1 MKRLRQLPQALMK
14 TRINMSN
21 NNSMHS
27 TPLTRLE
34 KNIRL
39 SAILVCIAL
48 IVTIISLLVDHPLS
62 FIGFAVAGV
71 LVILVAIAYY
81 LLALVRV
88 PRKISPE
95 KTG

>member
-1 MKRLRQLPQALMK
+1 MKKLRQSLQTLMK
-14 TRINMSN
+14 TRINMSTN
-21 NNSMHS
+21 SSMHS

-48 IVTIISLLVDHPLS
+48 VVTIVSLLVDHPLS
-62 FIGFAVAGV
+62 FIGFAAAGV
-71 LVILVAIAYY
+71 FVIFIAIIYY

-88 PRKISPE
+88 PKKISPE